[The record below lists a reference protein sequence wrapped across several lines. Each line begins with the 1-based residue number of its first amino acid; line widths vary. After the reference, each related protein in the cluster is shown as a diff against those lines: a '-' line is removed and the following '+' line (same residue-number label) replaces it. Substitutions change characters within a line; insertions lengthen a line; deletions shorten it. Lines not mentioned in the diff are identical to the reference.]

1 MTKHYA
7 VRDDIDSAIISSW
20 QQSRRSAREGS
31 ATLKLRQRSA
41 VLQHLYIWLNKF
53 EKLEEKNSHLQDIK
67 LELLK
72 YLVNLWVLNSS
83 EYKISEVF

>member
-53 EKLEEKNSHLQDIK
+53 EKMEEKNK
-67 LELLK
+67 LFAR
-72 YLVNLWVLNSS
+72 
-83 EYKISEVF
+83 YKIRIIEIFSQFRVFNALYYISISD